1 MTDNAGNEGV
11 EPLTIDVVSDAVC
24 PWCFVGKRRLDEALD
39 GLPDVP
45 VEIRW
50 RPFQLDASIPQGGI
64 SRVEYLTRKFG
75 PERAHDM
82 HERLTGVGAEAGIPF
97 AFDKIVRSPNT
108 LDAHRLIRWA
118 QSTGRQS
125 ELVERLFNAYFIE
138 GRDIGDRDTL
148 AAIAGEFGF
157 DRADIRARLDSDV
170 DRADVEGDIETAQRI
185 GVTGVPFFILDGKY
199 GLSGAQPPETL
210 AAAIEKA
217 YRARGENAEIER
229 A

>member
-24 PWCFVGKRRLDEALD
+24 PWCFVGKRRLDEALA

-97 AFDKIVRSPNT
+97 AFDKIARSPNT

-118 QSTGRQS
+118 QATGRQS

-157 DRADIRARLDSDV
+157 DRADIRARLDTDV